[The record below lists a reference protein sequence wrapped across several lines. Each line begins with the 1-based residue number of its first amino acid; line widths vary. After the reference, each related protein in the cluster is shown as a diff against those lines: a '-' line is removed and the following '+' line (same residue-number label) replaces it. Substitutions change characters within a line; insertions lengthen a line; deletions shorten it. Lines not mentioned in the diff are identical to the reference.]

1 MQTMKSIYKLTLSLV
16 ILSLPGL
23 SISQCLEQTHR
34 NEAETSW
41 QSCEMLPSNNP
52 DRGSGHWIMYD
63 FGHVYQIKE
72 AIFWN
77 FNETME
83 LDKGVR
89 RIAVDYSTNG
99 TDWRVLDEFEIG
111 QAPGVFD
118 YEGEPAI
125 DFRGIEMQYVLITAL
140 ENWGDASCSGF
151 SEIRFNIG
159 SSPTTSV
166 DEEEEIEVEPFA
178 VFAYPNPAED
188 FLKIVSD
195 NGTIESIQVTD
206 VLGKNLINRQ
216 YDGVYNTTIDI
227 SSLSSGMYWVQAQ
240 GEGQNSKIQFTKVTT
255 E

>member
-1 MQTMKSIYKLTLSLV
+1 MV
-16 ILSLPGL
+16 
-23 SISQCLEQTHR
+23 
-34 NEAETSW
+34 
-41 QSCEMLPSNNP
+41 PSNNAT
-52 DRGSGHWIMYD
+52 RGAGHWIMYD

-77 FNETME
+77 FNVDGE
-83 LDKGVR
+83 LDKGVK
-89 RIAVDYSTNG
+89 RIAIDYSTDG
-99 TDWRVLDEFEIG
+99 TNWNVLDEFDIA
-111 QAPGVFD
+111 QAAGVID
-118 YEGEPAI
+118 YEGEAPV

-140 ENWGDASCSGF
+140 ENWGNDSCSGF

-166 DEEEEIEVEPFA
+166 EEEEEEIAEVFA

-206 VLGKNLINRQ
+206 VLGKKLISKDFNR
-216 YDGVYNTTIDI
+216 VYNTTIDI
-227 SSLSSGMYWVQAQ
+227 SNLASGMYWVQAQ
-240 GEGQNSKIQFTKVTT
+240 GEGQNSKIQFTKVDT